1 MNDSYLKKSNINN
14 SWKAILLKWSKE
26 LKIKL
31 DNKENENIDIFL
43 IDKDFIDKQCFKK
56 PFNHSNNLKKE
67 INEKSKFYILN
78 ENCWN
83 SLLGEKFNELKVI
96 YEGHFLNKIL
106 LFTNEQI
113 YFFLFL
119 DEKKEIKKGFFQAS
133 NEINNI
139 KDIIINFFEENEPL
153 KKDEFFDKYGI
164 KYKILE
170 DNSIFENK
178 KKNGEIIK
186 GKTIHYYKP
195 ILKYH
200 YFLNKSTIKN
210 KLINTKNSFYLK
222 DNNFQSGENGR
233 VWNNN
238 LKGNEIQANLNKR
251 DNDVYISKIYKYKYK
266 KGNDQ
271 YNRISIKRLVKKRP
285 QEKEKDNQNK
295 NVVEINLMNLKDI
308 FDPKTKIV
316 KRIPSVQNKKNFKAN
331 NILRNKAN
339 NIKANIED
347 FLPKKAL
354 HRLATP
360 GVIGLSKIGNIPFV
374 NAIIQCFS
382 NIPRFKYELL
392 KKEIYDDLE
401 ENKLNYKKLSFA
413 LAEVLKN
420 LWENLS
426 LLVYKPNNFI
436 NVLNEEKPDI
446 DHAFY
451 EPRDLIEFLLKEI
464 HYELNAP
471 QNIRIEIN
479 KDSNIF
485 QNNALIKV
493 FNNYKKNYE
502 NVHNSIITKEF
513 NGYYIDLQGCFICNN
528 YHINIS
534 NINNF
539 RFLNFSLEEIK
550 HFKNYNFNCVNIYDC
565 FEYFEKMQQHSF
577 VCNKCGMQM
586 GKSSRILN
594 LPCTLIINFE
604 YKENMIKVIYE
615 EFLILKKYLR
625 INNNSNSPFYYE
637 LIGAICRV
645 NSNNENNYVAFCKN
659 ENCDWYKYNDNKV
672 TKSSFGEIEGFPCSL
687 FFSYI
692 QV

>member
-1 MNDSYLKKSNINN
+1 MSEFYLKKSNIN
-14 SWKAILLKWSKE
+14 SSIKEILLKWSKE
-26 LKIKL
+26 LKTKL
-31 DNKENENIDIFL
+31 ENKENENIDIFL
-43 IDKDFIDKQCFKK
+43 IDKEFIDKPYFKT
-56 PFNHSNNLKKE
+56 PINYSTNLKKE
-67 INEKSKFYILN
+67 INENSKFYILN

-83 SLLGEKFNELKVI
+83 KLLGEKFNEIKVI

-119 DEKKEIKKGFFQAS
+119 DEKKEIKKGFFQIN
-133 NEINNI
+133 NEVNNI

-153 KKDEFFDKYGI
+153 KKDDFFDKYGI

-178 KKNGEIIK
+178 KRKGEINK
-186 GKTIHYYKP
+186 DKSIHYYKP
-195 ILKYH
+195 ILENN
-200 YFLNKSTIKN
+200 YFLNQSTIKN
-210 KLINTKNSFYLK
+210 KLIKNKKSFDLK
-222 DNNFQSGENGR
+222 DINFKNGKI
-233 VWNNN
+233 WNIN
-238 LKGNEIQANLNKR
+238 LKGNEIQENHNKR
-251 DNDVYISKIYKYKYK
+251 DDKDAYISKIYKYK

-271 YNRISIKRLVKKRP
+271 YNRVSIIHRIKK
-285 QEKEKDNQNK
+285 KK
-295 NVVEINLMNLKDI
+295 VVEINLMNLKEI

-331 NILRNKAN
+331 KILRNKAN
-339 NIKANIED
+339 NSKVNIED
-347 FLPKKAL
+347 FLPKRAL
-354 HRLATP
+354 HRLSTP

-392 KKEIYDDLE
+392 KKEIYNDLE
-401 ENKLNYKKLSFA
+401 KNKLNNKKLSFA

-426 LLVYKPNNFI
+426 LPVYKPNNFI
-436 NVLNEEKPDI
+436 KILNEVKPDI

-464 HYELNAP
+464 HYELKDP
-471 QNIRIEIN
+471 QNISIEIN
-479 KDSNIF
+479 KDLSIF
-485 QNNALIKV
+485 QHNDLIKE

-502 NVHNSIITKEF
+502 NIHNSIITKEF
-513 NGYYIDLQGCFICNN
+513 NGFYIDLQGCFICDN
-528 YHINIS
+528 YHINTN
-534 NINNF
+534 NINDF
-539 RFLNFSLEEIK
+539 RFLNFPLEEIK

-565 FEYFEKMQQHSF
+565 FEYYERMGPYAF
-577 VCNKCGMQM
+577 VCNNCGMQM
-586 GKSSRILN
+586 GKSLRLLN
-594 LPCTLIINFE
+594 MPSTLIINFE

-615 EFLILKKYLR
+615 EFLNLKKYLS

-672 TKSSFGEIEGFPCSL
+672 TKSSFAEIEGYPCSL
-687 FFSYI
+687 FYSYI
-692 QV
+692 QA

>member
-1 MNDSYLKKSNINN
+1 MSEFYLKKSNIN
-14 SWKAILLKWSKE
+14 SSIKANLLKWSKE

-43 IDKDFIDKQCFKK
+43 IDKDFIDKQLFKTPIK
-56 PFNHSNNLKKE
+56 YFNKLKKE
-67 INEKSKFYILN
+67 INENSKFYILN

-83 SLLGEKFNELKVI
+83 KLLGEKFNELKVI

-119 DEKKEIKKGFFQAS
+119 DEKKEIKKGFFQTN

-178 KKNGEIIK
+178 EKNGEIIK

-195 ILKYH
+195 LLEYN
-200 YFLNKSTIKN
+200 YCLNKSTIKN
-210 KLINTKNSFYLK
+210 KLINTKNSFDSK
-222 DNNFQSGENGR
+222 DINFQSEENGK
-233 VWNNN
+233 VWNLN
-238 LKGNEIQANLNKR
+238 LKGNEIQENLNKR
-251 DNDVYISKIYKYKYK
+251 DKGDYVSKTYKYTK
-266 KGNDQ
+266 N
-271 YNRISIKRLVKKRP
+271 NELHHISIIHWVNKKP
-285 QEKEKDNQNK
+285 QEKKNQNK
-295 NVVEINLMNLKDI
+295 NVVKINLMNLKEI

-339 NIKANIED
+339 NIKVNVED
-347 FLPKKAL
+347 FLPKRAL
-354 HRLATP
+354 HRLSTP

-392 KKEIYDDLE
+392 KKEIYNDLE
-401 ENKLNYKKLSFA
+401 KYKFNYKKLSFA
-413 LAEVLKN
+413 LVEVLKN

-426 LLVYKPNNFI
+426 ITVYKPNNFI
-436 NVLNEEKPDI
+436 NILNEVKPDI
-446 DHAFY
+446 DLAFY
-451 EPRDLIEFLLKEI
+451 KPRDLIEFLLKEI

-479 KDSNIF
+479 KDLNIF
-485 QNNALIKV
+485 QNNALIKA
-493 FNNYKKNYE
+493 FNNYKKSYE
-502 NVHNSIITKEF
+502 SVHNSIITKEF

-528 YHINIS
+528 YHINTN

-539 RFLNFSLEEIK
+539 RFLNFPLEEIK
-550 HFKNYNFNCVNIYDC
+550 HFKNYNSNNVTIYDC
-565 FEYFEKMQQHSF
+565 FEYFERMEPCLI
-577 VCNKCGMQM
+577 VCNKCGKQM
-586 GKSSRILN
+586 GKYSELLN
-594 LPCTLIINFE
+594 MPSTLIINFE

-625 INNNSNSPFYYE
+625 INININSPFYYE

-672 TKSSFGEIEGFPCSL
+672 TKSSFAEIEGFPYSL

-692 QV
+692 QA